1 LEQRC
6 KGRCHAA
13 AQADAADSALMSEGE
28 SEQCPGAAER
38 LGDRAQ
44 ASGAGTAAAGAGAP
58 APAQPAAQRS
68 SGEPVAAQ
76 PGREAGA
83 AAGAVGAGAAA
94 AAPREPRLA
103 PPGAVLQQVAED
115 ACLGEAACL
124 GSLPRLSLRT
134 RSPRTGAGGSG
145 AACTPPATPRVY
157 VVATPRGC
165 GATPRSPFAGVL
177 ETECGGGSPRCG
189 VPASPGAP
197 AAASPKP
204 PKRAAPEGGP
214 TPPES
219 PVSPKRRASANGGGA
234 GASFGGGGGAA
245 VGMCTDA
252 AELAPPPSPKRRAS
266 QEAEAARTPFSC
278 AHSDSAAMHNP
289 FADARPLP
297 GAAAAAPPQAAAPLP
312 VMAPRGSAGRP
323 PLLRISPAGRSEC
336 SVNTTS
342 TVLAGAAASQGEAW
356 AALGLP
362 RRSLRARIPSSGG
375 DTERAASGLG
385 GPRESPVPPS
395 PGRMGSG
402 AGSAGGSGVFGASRP
417 GSSPRQA
424 GGALRGAPGA
434 AGEGARVAAGGRSP
448 TLAGLPNGWLAPAPG
463 EPGASTREAV
473 AGWVARSAQY
483 GQPLPA
489 SEQVPPSHPGR
500 ARVLPLG

>member
-177 ETECGGGSPRCG
+177 EAECGGGSPRCG
-189 VPASPGAP
+189 VPASPN

-402 AGSAGGSGVFGASRP
+402 AGSAGGSVFGAGRP